1 MNLGSVNVKITA
13 LPFLLA
19 TSGGAAFLPAYLQLL
34 NNKAGEVRPARCY
47 LSLGNISPNH
57 WHVVTHALS

>member
-34 NNKAGEVRPARCY
+34 NNKAGEVCAAQ
-47 LSLGNISPNH
+47 
-57 WHVVTHALS
+57 HVVISHLEIYLRTIGTL